1 MMNGNP
7 RALWVFLIAVLC
19 LFGGLPFAKG
29 ALYIAQHEGDTL
41 HLADIVFREV
51 QGQWPHLDFMTPIGV
66 LAMTG
71 FSRIVNTDWRTLA
84 TSMMKKEKPATFDYA
99 GTPTK
104 PGDKSADPISYDY

>member
-51 QGQWPHLDFMTPIGV
+51 QGQWPHLDFMTPIG
-66 LAMTG
+66 L
-71 FSRIVNTDWRTLA
+71 LA
-84 TSMMKKEKPATFDYA
+84 TAPITLFIWAGLGFGYA
-99 GTPTK
+99 FFAH
-104 PGDKSADPISYDY
+104 SFWWR